1 MAITLLADV
10 NIEGHVAYLVSR
22 MQAEYWREVWDH
34 LELRCL
40 TFPEAGL
47 TRADSDATVWH
58 ACQQNQ
64 FLLLTSNRNDDGP
77 DPLESTIRKFNTG
90 TRLPVFTLS
99 DADEIFR
106 SKIYAENVVEALYDY
121 LLRIETVL
129 GSGRLFLP

>member
-1 MAITLLADV
+1 MATTLLADV

-22 MQAEYWREVWDH
+22 MQADYWRDEWAH
-34 LELRCL
+34 LQLRYL

-47 TRADSDATVWH
+47 TRDDLDATVWH

-64 FLLLTSNRNDDGP
+64 FFLLTSNRNDDGP
-77 DPLESTIRKFNTG
+77 DSLEATIRKFNTA
-90 TRLPVFTLS
+90 TSLPVFTLS
-99 DADEIFR
+99 DADEVFR
-106 SKIYAENVVEALYDY
+106 SKVYAERIVETLYDY